1 MGKAL
6 IMAGGGCKGAFEVGA
21 VDYLVNDAK
30 QDYQFFIGSS
40 VGALNA
46 AVLGLAGNYREL
58 VTAVQTLKELWE
70 GIRSS
75 RSIYQPFPL
84 GILDLFKRNGL
95 FDPVGLRRLI
105 QEYIDP
111 HRLCHNPS
119 KFVLIPTVAIETG
132 ELFYADSRNP
142 AFESNFLKYILASA
156 SVPIFFPPVIIEG
169 KHWYDGCLRDVTPLA
184 AAFKEQPDEITV
196 VLTFPVN
203 DDLEPVLSTVSYG
216 GVLKSLLRI
225 VNIMTNEI
233 STNDLQISK
242 YINQRPRFFLGRKRV
257 PIHIIAPKTHLKG
270 SLLDFSP
277 QKIRENLR
285 LGYEAAQEYKTLI
298 VNN

>member
-1 MGKAL
+1 MRRAL
-6 IMAGGGCKGAFEVGA
+6 ILSGGGCKGAFEVGA
-21 VDYLVNDAK
+21 IDYLINSAK
-30 QDYQFFIGSS
+30 LDYQIFIGSS

-46 AVLGLAGNYREL
+46 AILGLAGNYQEL
-58 VTAVQTLKELWE
+58 VTAVQKLKQLWE
-70 GIRSS
+70 EIRGN

-95 FDPVGLRRLI
+95 FDPAGLRQLI
-105 QEYIDP
+105 HSYIDP
-111 HRLCHNPS
+111 HQLCHNPA
-119 KFVLIPTVAIETG
+119 KFVLIPTVSIETG

-142 AFESNFLKYILASA
+142 DYESVFLKYILASA
-156 SVPIFFPPVIIEG
+156 SVPFFFPPVTIG
-169 KHWYDGCLRDVTPLA
+169 DKHWYDGCLRDVTPLS

-203 DDLEPVLSTVSYG
+203 DDLEPVLSTISYG

-225 VNIMTNEI
+225 VSIMTNEI

-242 YINQRPRFFLGRKRV
+242 YINQRPHFFLGRKRV
-257 PIHIIAPKTHLKG
+257 PIKIIAPKTHLQG
-270 SLLDFSP
+270 TLLDFSP
-277 QKIRENLR
+277 QKIRENIR